1 MVIIMRKPFIL
12 MACVF
17 TLHSFGFL
25 CGTSPAQEL
34 GKWWKN
40 SSIVE
45 VLELSGSQIVG
56 IERTY
61 LDHRK
66 KLADLMNS
74 LKKEEARLKSLMEIN
89 AADDARILDQ
99 AKRVAE
105 ARKNLE
111 IAQTVMML
119 SFRKQLTDEQWKKLE
134 EMREI
139 RALSI
144 ESVLPDEEVSG
155 TADAWKMFLP
165 DGTEYYVTG
174 KGVTAPVIIKES
186 KPPYTAE
193 AREAKTEGIVL
204 LEAIVHKDG
213 SVDNFKVLRSLGYG
227 LDESAMKTIA
237 EDWLFKPGMLN
248 GQPVNIMVTIEI
260 SFSRY

>member
-1 MVIIMRKPFIL
+1 MRKPFIL

-40 SSIVE
+40 SRIVE
-45 VLELSGSQIVG
+45 ELALSGRQIEN
-56 IERTY
+56 IEQSY

-66 KLADLMNS
+66 NLADLMNS
-74 LKKEEARLKSLMEIN
+74 LKSEEARLKSLMEIN
-89 AADDARILDQ
+89 AADDTKILEQ

-119 SFRKQLTDEQWKKLE
+119 SFRKQLTVEQWKKLD

-155 TADAWKMFLP
+155 TADARKMFLP
-165 DGTEYYVTG
+165 NGTEYYISG
-174 KGVTAPVIIKES
+174 NGVQAPIVIKMTN
-186 KPPYTAE
+186 PTYTEQGRRAN
-193 AREAKTEGIVL
+193 AEGIVL

-213 SVDNFKVLRSLGYG
+213 SIDNFKVLRGLGYG
-227 LDESAMKTIA
+227 LDESAMRTIA
-237 EDWLFKPGMLN
+237 EEWLFKPGMLN
-248 GQPVNIMVTIEI
+248 GQPVNTKVTIEM
-260 SFSRY
+260 SFVLY